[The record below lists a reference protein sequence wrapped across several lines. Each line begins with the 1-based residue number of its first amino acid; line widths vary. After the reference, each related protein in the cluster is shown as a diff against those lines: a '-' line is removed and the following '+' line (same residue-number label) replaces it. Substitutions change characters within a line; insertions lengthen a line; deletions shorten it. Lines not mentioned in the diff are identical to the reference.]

1 MATNHLT
8 NVEKGKELKLK
19 IGCEQLECD
28 QLTINESGITFP
40 TNAGLSGQILE
51 ADGTGDLIWVNMPSG
66 SGDVVAPPL
75 PVEVN
80 EIATYNNVDGTQ
92 LRGCNVK
99 INPFG
104 EMEFP
109 LTGKIGIGEAPTA
122 NLSIKSKTLEDCI
135 VKLNTTDLNSNSFI
149 EFLDSD
155 NRKWYMGND
164 GTDDVFKIFND
175 IGEVKFY
182 VSDIESSAPVLSSG
196 LVNTQRVNFL
206 DDLNITKS
214 TMYWDRGALSI
225 EREANSLIVADN
237 SRTNL
242 YAPTNTSTQVSLENT
257 SVQLSVNGLE
267 KLNTNTT
274 GTTLYGL
281 TETTG
286 KVFLDNDINLLNG
299 ITEYKQEVD
308 NISLSN
314 TVNTKLNLGTND
326 CTLTESG
333 NIFLESV
340 NGIIELKNLKPVLS
354 PTGEYSI
361 KINSNHLRLDSD
373 ANTRLNIDATQSL
386 LLAPNLTTSVDVGD
400 VSIINYVG
408 TTNTILTNTE
418 FSHTQL
424 AEKRLKIGSTDSY
437 LSSPN
442 GDNNLYTNNFFSQIS
457 HANNPRVKV
466 DGSISQMIS
475 PNLQNNINVSDISAF
490 ITQNGTN
497 TFESDGVV
505 TFVRGAG
512 INTPY
517 LSLSP
522 LFGGTGGIILNIA
535 GRNTFRANVSATYVG
550 FDIDYRQ
557 TFTTTN
563 FITTFNSLERERLT
577 ETQHIAFSPNTT
589 SNTTLSDTNFNITV
603 DGGDKINC
611 TADAI
616 TIGGSYDI
624 PIIAGTE
631 GEFLQTNASGN
642 LEFGLHQLFGSMQAE
657 VTQAITLTNANQYY
671 EFANGTNAVG
681 SGEFTF
687 GASQMTY
694 TGNYPL
700 FVRASLHV
708 SSKRSSTGVSDTLN
722 IAFLVDGVKQSGS
735 CRFQIDNTSDFPN
748 ESSFETVFP
757 IDTGAVIS
765 AAIENETSAGS
776 IMDIYS
782 YSFVISRV

>member
-466 DGSISQMIS
+466 DGSISQ

-765 AAIENETSAGS
+765 AVIENETSAGS